1 MKWLFDAD
9 NPVMHALSIV
19 GDLILLNLFTIA
31 CCLPLVTAG
40 AGLAALN
47 VAVLQRIRGEET
59 STGKDF
65 FRAFRENFK
74 GGCAMG
80 LLFLLIFGLL
90 FADYLAAQAYIP
102 ILCPVIAAM
111 AVLVLTLGLYAFALL
126 ARYENTLW
134 GTLKNAL
141 LLAIAYFPR
150 TVGMVV
156 FTMALWVLAIQYFVY
171 GAPIL
176 FLVGL
181 SLPCYVVILLAQ
193 PVFANLEN
201 PKR

>member
-1 MKWLFDAD
+1 
-9 NPVMHALSIV
+9 
-19 GDLILLNLFTIA
+19 
-31 CCLPLVTAG
+31 
-40 AGLAALN
+40 
-47 VAVLQRIRGEET
+47 
-59 STGKDF
+59 
-65 FRAFRENFK
+65 
-74 GGCAMG
+74 
-80 LLFLLIFGLL
+80 
-90 FADYLAAQAYIP
+90 
-102 ILCPVIAAM
+102 M

-126 ARYENTLW
+126 ARYENPLW
-134 GTLKNAL
+134 VILKNAL

-181 SLPCYVVILLAQ
+181 SLPCYMVILLAR
-193 PVFANLEN
+193 PVFENLEN